1 MSPSFVVIRLLAS
14 LALAVTAAV
23 TLAACASGTS
33 TSDAGAPAP
42 TTGSP
47 LDPYFEVLYGGA
59 DELDAR
65 NRATQ
70 DLVTRCM
77 KEQGFPYVPDDAAGI
92 SVTISDDEPE
102 WGSREF
108 AEQYGYGAI
117 TSPALPEAE
126 EYVDPNADYLAGLS
140 ESERAAWELALYGAP
155 IDPGVASF
163 DYDWSTAGCFGRA
176 IHQTDED
183 SGSAAG
189 DPEFA
194 GLVEEMQELS
204 TKAAESDA
212 VLSAERD
219 WSDCLAS
226 AGHPGFEHK
235 GDPLSRIS
243 AEYAEIARPADA
255 PDQSGGSTAGGPDP
269 DPALLKELTE
279 REIALAVADFDC
291 AESSG
296 YAQTLAAEERRLDQE
311 FVDAN
316 RTRLDAMVAAHG
328 HD

>member
-1 MSPSFVVIRLLAS
+1 MSPSFVVIRSLAS
-14 LALAVTAAV
+14 VALACAVAAV
-23 TLAACASGTS
+23 LAACASGTPGS
-33 TSDAGAPAP
+33 APA
-42 TTGSP
+42 TDSETGSP

-59 DELDAR
+59 EDLDAQ

-77 KEQGFPYVPDDAAGI
+77 KEQGFSYVPDDVAGI

-117 TSPALPEAE
+117 TSPALPDAE
-126 EYVDPNADYLAGLS
+126 EFVDPNADYLAGLS

-194 GLVEEMQELS
+194 GLVEQMQGLS

-212 VLSAERD
+212 VLAAERE

-243 AEYAEIARPADA
+243 ADYAEITRPTDA
-255 PDQSGGSTAGGPDP
+255 PDQSDGSTAGGSDP
-269 DPALLKELTE
+269 DPALLKDLTE

-296 YAQTLAAEERRLDQE
+296 YAETLAAEERRLDQE